1 MKCGWVFVPLCC
13 DKRCCTLNCKYCQNV
28 LALPLKKNSKG
39 GTFCVVLFFVCTGG
53 DVRYFSF
60 KGYLVLFI
68 RLRALSVLLKVT
80 VLEGQYCGRG
90 WIFCRSCC
98 GLMASMASI
107 PFDSSLKHGIGSL
120 LLACASSSSQVL
132 GELLR
137 DSGFLQQVWPCS
149 CNRDGREEEK
159 TVSDLKIR
167 STPL

>member
-80 VLEGQYCGRG
+80 VLEGQYCGRC

-120 LLACASSSSQVL
+120 LLACASGWVKNTE
-132 GELLR
+132 GINKAH
-137 DSGFLQQVWPCS
+137 
-149 CNRDGREEEK
+149 NRKQE
-159 TVSDLKIR
+159 SF
-167 STPL
+167 